1 MAKLSEAERKKIIEL
16 IEAGKPLP
24 SRYRSMLF
32 GGGEADYVEA
42 TKDYRLVYQGKMFK
56 EEVDRCML
64 NSLVMC
70 LFARKVYDRDTIL
83 LALNS
88 VGYAFTN
95 DDLTRIAEKIYATKI
110 RVKRAMGFEQEKV
123 EFPKRFF
130 ETPSLHGLL
139 DEATAYEA
147 QRKFNALTNALLE
160 KFKPSPEPKAASDK

>member
-1 MAKLSEAERKKIIEL
+1 
-16 IEAGKPLP
+16 
-24 SRYRSMLF
+24 
-32 GGGEADYVEA
+32 
-42 TKDYRLVYQGKMFK
+42 
-56 EEVDRCML
+56 ML

-88 VGYAFTN
+88 VGYQFTS
-95 DDLTRIAEKIYATKI
+95 DDLSHIAEKIYATKI

-147 QRKFNALTNALLE
+147 QRKFNALTNALVSKYE
-160 KFKPSPEPKAASDK
+160 PAPEPKAASDK